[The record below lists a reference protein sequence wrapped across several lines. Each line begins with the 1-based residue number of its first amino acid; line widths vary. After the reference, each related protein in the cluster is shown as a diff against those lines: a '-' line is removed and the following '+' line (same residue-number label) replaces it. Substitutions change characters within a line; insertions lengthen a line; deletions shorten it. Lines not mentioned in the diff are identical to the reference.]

1 MRGAF
6 ADFSP
11 AVPAAFAA
19 GLGISLWISLL
30 PGGVVQKGPTPVL
43 PALGGAAGRV
53 AADLPVPARQRVL
66 EVRKAVSSAHPQLVV
81 TLQPPTAKKR
91 PVYHRARTAMVRR
104 ASSPPV
110 REVQDTRSQ
119 LFSIPPTAK
128 GKARGHARGHAPK
141 PEAETPTPGPPGR
154 GKAVKRSNEDEDRL
168 PPGLAKKASP
178 ASAPGLPPRSDGN
191 GGGHGHKGDGG
202 GNRGKG
208 DDGGNRGKW
217 NGGKSN
223 GGGNGRKGDRN

>member
-1 MRGAF
+1 MRGPF

-19 GLGISLWISLL
+19 GLGISLWIFLL
-30 PGGVVQKGPTPVL
+30 PGGVVEKGPTPVL

-53 AADLPVPARQRVL
+53 AADLPVPARHRVL
-66 EVRKAVSSAHPQLVV
+66 KVRTAVFSAHPQLVV

-91 PVYHRARTAMVRR
+91 PVHHPARTAMVRR

-110 REVQDTRSQ
+110 GEVQDTRSQ

-128 GKARGHARGHAPK
+128 GKARGNARGHARK
-141 PEAETPTPGPPGR
+141 PEAETPTPGAPGR
-154 GKAVKRSNEDEDRL
+154 GKAVGRSNEDEDRL

-178 ASAPGLPPRSDGN
+178 ASATRLSPRSEGN
-191 GGGHGHKGDGG
+191 GGGKGHKGRAG

-208 DDGGNRGKW
+208 NDGRNRGE
-217 NGGKSN
+217 GN
-223 GGGNGRKGDRN
+223 GGGKGDGGGRKGKEN